1 MSNEKPSTSSSPA
14 STKNATE
21 KAAAN
26 PNPFNPESLRIT
38 QDFAAAEGAQT
49 LFNRIPVRKP
59 DRQEWFRV
67 HPGEDMRLD
76 MAVVE
81 LKEEREIFVL
91 TPNVAQELPG
101 EWFPV
106 RMFVCVN
113 RQQKAFLWPC
123 KLPRESA
130 KLGRDAAESALETA
144 AEGMVRWVNM
154 RWDGHIKAYATRVPA
169 PGIQLPEPIWPPQSL
184 PKLLE
189 VGVGKNLV
197 DSMEHPLILRL
208 NGG

>member
-1 MSNEKPSTSSSPA
+1 MADKKTTTPTPPA
-14 STKNATE
+14 STG
-21 KAAAN
+21 AA
-26 PNPFNPESLRIT
+26 PNPFDPESLRIS
-38 QDFAAAEGAQT
+38 QDFAASGGAQT

-81 LKEEREIFVL
+81 LKEEREVFVL
-91 TPNVAQELPG
+91 TPNVAQEIPD

-113 RQQKAFLWPC
+113 RQQKPFLWPC
-123 KLPRESA
+123 KLPTENSG
-130 KLGRDAAESALETA
+130 LGRDAAESALEA
-144 AEGMVRWVNM
+144 AVEGMARWVNM
-154 RWDGHIKAYATRVPA
+154 RWSSHIRAYETRVPA
-169 PGIQLPEPIWPPQSL
+169 PGIQIPEPTWPAYSL